1 MADVKIT
8 DLVEQQVIDRIKE
21 LGREIKTLL
30 DTYTNT
36 ARELAH
42 GIEVPVRAIGD
53 LERLEAL
60 LTTQSQEAIR
70 TTERLNV
77 ALQQQGQV
85 ISQTTPVISRQ
96 LMEQE
101 RVNKTQRE
109 AYTEHDRV
117 KRLLDHFHDTYEN
130 QAVSLVKLNK
140 ELQQNKDAQSKLE
153 KQLST
158 GQVSM
163 AQYTQR
169 MAELITQQRSLSQEK
184 KTLTQLMTAEE
195 KAGQEVED
203 SYVALSQ
210 KLELLK
216 KAYKGLSEEGRGS
229 EYGQELENT
238 IQNLDAHLK
247 DMAADMGEFQRNV
260 GNYAIASKNG
270 IVTTESLN
278 VALTQEAH
286 TVKDLTDQNKILT
299 EARSMLDMS
308 SADYAQTLATVN
320 AKIDENN
327 KKIEESGQSNSSL
340 KKDLKE
346 LVLEIATLSMEYAKL
361 SEEEKNSAEGQELKE
376 HIQELT
382 EQAGA
387 LKDAIADTN
396 QAIANAASDTRG
408 FDQLGQGL
416 QLAVDGF
423 GLATGAAAMFG
434 LSSEEAAEVQAK
446 LMGAIAASNAMTK
459 IQTALQKQSAVMQ
472 GVANLQTKAGAIAIK
487 LKTAAEGKGVVT
499 TKLLTAAQWLFNKA
513 CYANPIGLLVLAIM
527 ACIAAAY
534 ALIKV
539 FSLFGGDSEK
549 RKKNYENEKQ
559 ALENLQKSNERAMA
573 AAKAR
578 GASEWEASNLSI
590 QAKEAE
596 LAQAQRV
603 FAAAQKAYDDDDDEY
618 KEALDSKKAASEAYW
633 QAIEDGYNG
642 VMSFLSKY
650 YDEIRE
656 EEIGHVEFVK
666 EKANEDYEN
675 QVKLI
680 KKKMEAQLGYV
691 QSMMA
696 FVAII
701 SGVES
706 AEYAQL
712 QTQYNNLIA
721 QQNQLIA
728 DLGAA
733 RDRAIAKAEKEQAK
747 KDADAAKKRADAAKK
762 AADEAKK
769 REEAILKEQ
778 IKARQAE
785 LDLIVDTYQ
794 RRIAIENNNYE
805 NQKRELEKRIAELGD
820 TELSMRIALQ
830 SQLESLTTKHT
841 RTLTAIELENAT
853 STLNKQKEILGL
865 KLSIVKE
872 NSAEELDLR
881 KQIATNA
888 NAIELKAIEQ
898 RIAKGEITEEEGAEL
913 KRLLAL
919 NLAHEIEEITQ
930 EHNEN
935 LISMA
940 QERLA
945 KEQLQRDN
953 KYINDVAALK
963 DKYAQEML
971 AAKGNKDEQEKLTQQ
986 FNEAMAAMDEQ
997 YAIKTAQ
1004 ASVKAIEAALQM
1016 EGLSAA
1022 ERERLAV
1029 ELAKAK
1035 ADLANASADAEIA
1048 AAQRVVDADNK
1059 ATEKR
1064 IANAQMWMQKA
1075 AEAMNAINDLAS
1087 TIYDGKIQRLEDEQE
1102 ANDEAAEAEQER
1114 ISNLVEQNVI
1124 TQEEGEA
1131 RKRAAETATSKKNE
1145 ELEKKKAA
1153 LKHKQAVWD
1162 KANSIAQCGIS
1173 TALAIM
1179 NALQMQPFPVGIAMA
1194 AIAGAM
1200 GAVQLATILATPIPK
1215 YAKGTDYHKGGPAV
1229 VGDGGQQEVVMYHG
1243 AAYLTP
1249 DTPTLVDIP
1258 AGASVLPSVAGIDES
1273 LTKVVALSST
1283 PTGDRPVIVNNDYT
1297 ELKREIT
1304 TLVALVKTQTKQ
1316 QRIIASNAEFN
1327 AYRVSI

>member
-8 DLVEQQVIDRIKE
+8 DLVEQQTIDRIKE
-21 LGREIKTLL
+21 LGREIKSLL

-60 LTTQSQEAIR
+60 LTTQNQEALK

-109 AYTEHDRV
+109 AYTEHERV
-117 KRLLDHFHDTYEN
+117 KRLLEQFHDTYEN
-130 QAVSLVKLNK
+130 QAVTLVELNK
-140 ELQQNKDAQSKLE
+140 KLQQNKDAQSKLE

-158 GQVSM
+158 GQVSI

-169 MAELITQQRSLSQEK
+169 MADLITQHRLFSQEK

-195 KAGQEVED
+195 KASQEVED

-216 KAYKGLSEEGRGS
+216 KAYKGLSEESRGS

-278 VALTQEAH
+278 IALTQEAH

-308 SADYAQTLATVN
+308 SADYAETLATVN

-327 KKIEESGQSNSSL
+327 KKIEESGQNNSSL

-346 LVLEIATLSMEYAKL
+346 LVLEIATLSLEYSKL
-361 SEEEKNSAEGQELKE
+361 TEEEKNSAEGQELKE

-382 EQAGA
+382 EQAGQ

-396 QAIANAASDTRG
+396 LAISNAASDTRG
-408 FDQLGQGL
+408 LDQLGQGL

-423 GLATGAAAMFG
+423 GLATGAASIFG
-434 LSSEEAAEVQAK
+434 LSSEDVAEVQTK
-446 LMGAIAASNAMTK
+446 LMAAIAASNAMTK
-459 IQTALQKQSAVMQ
+459 IQTALQKESAIMQ

-499 TKLLTAAQWLFNKA
+499 TKLLTAAQWLFNQA

-559 ALENLQKSNERAMA
+559 ALEDLQKANEKAMN

-590 QAKEAE
+590 EAKKAE
-596 LAQAQRV
+596 LAQAVRA
-603 FAAAQKAYDDDDDEY
+603 FEAAQRAYDDDDDEY
-618 KEALDSKKAASEAYW
+618 KEALDAKKAASEAYW
-633 QAIEDGYNG
+633 QSLEDGYNG
-642 VMSFLSKY
+642 VMGFLSKY

-675 QVKLI
+675 QVQLI
-680 KKKMEAQLGYV
+680 KKKTEAQLAYV

-696 FVAII
+696 FTAII

-706 AEYAQL
+706 AEYARL
-712 QTQYNNLIA
+712 QTQYDNLIA

-733 RDRAIAKAEKEQAK
+733 RDRAISKAETEQAK
-747 KDADAAKKRADAAKK
+747 KDADAAKKAADAAKK
-762 AADEAKK
+762 
-769 REEAILKEQ
+769 REESILKEQ

-785 LDLIVDTYQ
+785 LDLIVDTHQ
-794 RRIAIENNNYE
+794 RKVAIENNNFE
-805 NQKRELEKRIAELGD
+805 NQKRDLEKRISELGAN
-820 TELSMRIALQ
+820 ELSMRIALQ

-841 RTLTAIELENAT
+841 RALAAIELENAT
-853 STLNKQKEILGL
+853 ATLNKQKEILNL

-872 NSAEELDLR
+872 NSAEELELR

-888 NAIELKAIEQ
+888 NAIELNAIEQ

-913 KRLLAL
+913 RRLLAL
-919 NLAHEIEEITQ
+919 NLAHEIEDITQ
-930 EHNEN
+930 KHNEN
-935 LISMA
+935 LIKLA
-940 QERLA
+940 QERYA
-945 KEQLQRDN
+945 KEQAVRDD

-963 DKYAQEML
+963 AKYAQEML
-971 AAKGNKDEQEKLTQQ
+971 AAKGNKDEQERLTQKY
-986 FNEAMAAMDEQ
+986 NEEMAALDEQ
-997 YAIKTAQ
+997 YAIQSAQ
-1004 ASVKAIEAALQM
+1004 ASVEAIEAALLM

-1022 ERERLAV
+1022 ERERLAAD
-1029 ELAKAK
+1029 LAKAK

-1048 AAQRVVDADNK
+1048 AAQRVLDADNK

-1075 AEAMNAINDLAS
+1075 AEALNAINDLAGA
-1087 TIYDGKIQRLEDEQE
+1087 IYDGKIEKLEAEQE
-1102 ANDEAAEAEQER
+1102 ANDEAAEAEKER
-1114 ISNLVEQNVI
+1114 ISDLVEQNVI

-1131 RKRAAETATSKKNE
+1131 RKRAAEAATAKKNE

-1162 KANSIAQCGIS
+1162 KANSVAQCGIS

-1229 VGDGGQQEVVMYHG
+1229 VGDGGQQEVVLYRG
-1243 AAYLTP
+1243 TAYLTP

-1273 LTKVVALSST
+1273 LTKFVALSST
-1283 PTGDRPVIVNNDYT
+1283 PNGDRPVIVNNDYT
-1297 ELKREIT
+1297 ELRREIS
-1304 TLVALVKTQTKQ
+1304 TLVSLTRAHMKQ
-1316 QRIIASNAEFN
+1316 QRILANSSDLST
-1327 AYRVSI
+1327 YRVAI

>member
-1 MADVKIT
+1 MAEVKIT
-8 DLVEQQVIDRIKE
+8 DLVDQETIDRIKTLNAE
-21 LGREIKTLL
+21 LK
-30 DTYTNT
+30 D
-36 ARELAH
+36 
-42 GIEVPVRAIGD
+42 
-53 LERLEAL
+53 L
-60 LTTQSQEAIR
+60 LTSYTETAKEMAKGLDVNVKVVGDIDKLEKLLVDKSKEAS
-70 TTERLNV
+70 TVNERLNSV
-77 ALQQQGQV
+77 LSEQSKV
-85 ISQTTPVISRQ
+85 IANTTNTISRQ

-101 RVNKTQRE
+101 RLNKTQRE

-130 QAVSLVKLNK
+130 HAVSLVKLNK

-169 MAELITQQRSLSQEK
+169 MAELITQQRALSQEK

-216 KAYKGLSEEGRGS
+216 KAYKGLSGEGRDS

-278 VALTQEAH
+278 AALTQEAH

-327 KKIEESGQSNSSL
+327 KKIEESGQSKLSL

-387 LKDAIADTN
+387 LRDAIADTN

-446 LMGAIAASNAMTK
+446 LMGAIAASNALTK

-472 GVANLQTKAGAIAIK
+472 GVANFQTKAAAIAIK
-487 LKTAAEGKGVVT
+487 LKTAAEGKGIVT
-499 TKLLTAAQWLFNKA
+499 TKLLTAAQWLFNQA
-513 CYANPIGLLVLAIM
+513 CYANPIGLLVASIM

-539 FSLFGGDSEK
+539 FSLFGGGSKK

-559 ALENLQKSNERAMA
+559 ALENLQKTNERAMA

-590 QAKEAE
+590 QAKKAE
-596 LAQAQRV
+596 LAQARRV
-603 FAAAQKAYDDDDDEY
+603 FAAAAQAYDDDDDEY
-618 KEALDSKKAASEAYW
+618 KDALDSKKTASEAYW

-642 VMSFLSKY
+642 VMNFLSKHY
-650 YDEIRE
+650 NEIRE
-656 EEIGHVEFVK
+656 EEIGLVEFVK
-666 EKANEDYEN
+666 EKANEDFEN
-675 QVKLI
+675 QVEII
-680 KKKMEAQLGYV
+680 KKKINAQLGYV
-691 QSMMA
+691 KRRMM
-696 FVAII
+696 FIEVTY
-701 SGVES
+701 GVES
-706 AEYAQL
+706 AEYTQL

-747 KDADAAKKRADAAKK
+747 KDADAAKKRAD
-762 AADEAKK
+762 EAKE
-769 REEAILKEQ
+769 REEAILEEQ

-805 NQKRELEKRIAELGD
+805 NQKREIEKRVSELGD

-841 RTLTAIELENAT
+841 RTLAAIELENANA
-853 STLNKQKEILGL
+853 TLNKQKEILSL

-872 NSAEELDLR
+872 NSTEELDLR

-935 LISMA
+935 LIRMA
-940 QERLA
+940 QNRLA

-963 DKYAQEML
+963 AKYAQELL
-971 AAKGNKDEQEKLTQQ
+971 AAKGNTDEQEKLTQQ

-997 YAIKTAQ
+997 HAIETAQ

-1016 EGLSAA
+1016 EGLSVA

-1048 AAQRVVDADNK
+1048 AAQSVVDADNK

-1064 IANAQMWMQKA
+1064 IANAEMWMQKA
-1075 AEAMNAINDLAS
+1075 AEAMNAINGLAS

-1102 ANDEAAEAEQER
+1102 VNDEAAEAEQER

-1131 RKRAAETATSKKNE
+1131 RKRAAEAQTAKKNE
-1145 ELEKKKAA
+1145 ELERKKQQI
-1153 LKHKQAVWD
+1153 KHKQAVWD
-1162 KANSIAQCGIS
+1162 KANSIAQAGIS

-1179 NALQMQPFPVGIAMA
+1179 QMMKSAPWPVNIVMA

-1200 GAVQLATILATPIPK
+1200 GAMQVATIIATPIPK
-1215 YAKGTDYHKGGPAV
+1215 YAKGTDNHPGGPAI
-1229 VGDGGQQEVVMYHG
+1229 VGDGGVPEVVIYGHESW
-1243 AAYLTP
+1243 LTP
-1249 DTPTLVDIP
+1249 DKPTLV
-1258 AGASVLPSVAGIDES
+1258 SLPSGSTVYPSIMDFDKNFSGSVETGILPEAP
-1273 LTKVVALSST
+1273 K
-1283 PTGDRPVIVNNDYT
+1283 VIVNNDYKRLEDKMDT
-1297 ELKREIT
+1297 FIMLLKRHT
-1304 TLVALVKTQTKQ
+1304 HQ
-1316 QRIIASNAEFN
+1316 QHKDAVRSDLNRYIVERS
-1327 AYRVSI
+1327 

>member
-1 MADVKIT
+1 MAIKIT
-8 DLVEQQVIDRIKE
+8 DLVDPNEIEKLKQLDSELTNVLNTYTKVAKDLAKGLEISVNVVGDIDRLEKILVEKGKEATNVQQQLTQVIEEQGKVIAN
-21 LGREIKTLL
+21 T
-30 DTYTNT
+30 TNT
-36 ARELAH
+36 
-42 GIEVPVRAIGD
+42 
-53 LERLEAL
+53 
-60 LTTQSQEAIR
+60 
-70 TTERLNV
+70 
-77 ALQQQGQV
+77 
-85 ISQTTPVISRQ
+85 ISRQ

-140 ELQQNKDAQSKLE
+140 ELQQNKDAQSKIE

-169 MAELITQQRSLSQEK
+169 MAELITQQRGLSQEK

-308 SADYAQTLATVN
+308 SADYAETLATVN

-346 LVLEIATLSMEYAKL
+346 LVLEIATLSMEYANF

-376 HIQELT
+376 HIQDMT

-408 FDQLGQGL
+408 LDQLGQGL

-446 LMGAIAASNAMTK
+446 LMGAIAASNALTK
-459 IQTALQKQSAVMQ
+459 IQTAVQKQSAIMQ
-472 GVANLQTKAGAIAIK
+472 GVANLQTKSGAIAIK

-499 TKLLTAAQWLFNKA
+499 TKSLTAAQWLFNKA
-513 CYANPIGLLVLAIM
+513 CSANPIGFLVLSIM

-534 ALIKV
+534 SLIKV
-539 FSLFGGDSEK
+539 FSLFGSDSEK

-618 KEALDSKKAASEAYW
+618 KEALDAKEAASEAYW

-656 EEIGHVEFVK
+656 EEIGHVAFVK

-680 KKKMEAQLGYV
+680 KKKMEAQLKYV
-691 QSMMA
+691 ESMMA
-696 FVAII
+696 FAETIY
-701 SGVES
+701 GVES
-706 AEYAQL
+706 AEYTQL

-728 DLGAA
+728 DLGGA

-762 AADEAKK
+762 AVDEARK

-778 IKARQAE
+778 IKARQTE

-794 RRIAIENNNYE
+794 RRVAIENNNFE
-805 NQKRELEKRIAELGD
+805 NQKRELEKRISELEAN
-820 TELSMRIALQ
+820 ELSMRIALQ
-830 SQLESLTTKHT
+830 SQLESLTTQHT
-841 RTLTAIELENAT
+841 RTLAAIELENAT
-853 STLNKQKEILGL
+853 SSLNKQKEILGL

-935 LISMA
+935 LIKKA

-963 DKYAQEML
+963 AKYAQEML
-971 AAKGNKDEQEKLTQQ
+971 AAKGNKDEQEKLTQK
-986 FNEAMAAMDEQ
+986 FNETMAAMDEQ
-997 YAIKTAQ
+997 YAVRTAQ
-1004 ASVKAIEAALQM
+1004 ASVEAIEAAMQM
-1016 EGLSAA
+1016 EGLSAD
-1022 ERERLAV
+1022 ERERLAG

-1048 AAQRVVDADNK
+1048 AAQRVVDADSK

-1075 AEAMNAINDLAS
+1075 AESLNTINELVA
-1087 TIYDGKIQRLEDEQE
+1087 TVYDAKIAKVEEEQE
-1102 ANDEAAEAEQER
+1102 ANTAAGDAEIER
-1114 ISNLVEQNVI
+1114 ITNLVEQKVI
-1124 TQEEGEA
+1124 TEEEGEA
-1131 RKRAAETATSKKNE
+1131 RKRAAEAQTAKKNE
-1145 ELEKKKAA
+1145 ELEKKKQQ
-1153 LKHKQAVWD
+1153 LKYKQAVWD
-1162 KANSIAQCGIS
+1162 KSNSIAQAGIS

-1179 NALQMQPFPVGIAMA
+1179 KMMESAPWPVNIAMA

-1200 GAVQLATILATPIPK
+1200 GAVQVATILATPIPK
-1215 YAKGTDYHKGGPAV
+1215 YAKGTDRHKGGPAI
-1229 VGDGGQQEVVMYHG
+1229 VGDGGVPELVIVG
-1243 AAYLTP
+1243 DRFWITP
-1249 DTPTLVDIP
+1249 DTPTIVDLP
-1258 AGASVLPSVAGIDES
+1258 AGAVVKPNIDGIDDNTPGLIPIPLS
-1273 LTKVVALSST
+1273 GGSGMPVV
-1283 PTGDRPVIVNNDYT
+1283 INNDY
-1297 ELKREIT
+1297 KRLEEKMDTFIFVMRRHSNRQYSSSIES
-1304 TLVALVKTQTKQ
+1304 TLN
-1316 QRIIASNAEFN
+1316 RYMSNHL
-1327 AYRVSI
+1327 

>member
-8 DLVEQQVIDRIKE
+8 DLVEQGTIERIKE
-21 LGREIKTLL
+21 LGREIKLLL

-70 TTERLNV
+70 TTQQLNV
-77 ALQQQGQV
+77 ALQQQGQA
-85 ISQTTPVISRQ
+85 ISQTTPVIARH

-109 AYTEHDRV
+109 AYTEHERV
-117 KRLLDHFHDTYEN
+117 NRLLEHFHDTYEN
-130 QAVSLVKLNK
+130 QVRSLVGLNK
-140 ELQQNKDAQSKLE
+140 ELEQNKNAQSKLE
-153 KQLST
+153 KQLSM

-163 AQYTQR
+163 SQYTAR
-169 MAELITQQRSLSQEK
+169 MADLITQQRALSQEK
-184 KTLTQLMTAEE
+184 KTLQQLMTAEE
-195 KAGQEVED
+195 KASQEVED
-203 SYVALSQ
+203 SYVAMSQ

-229 EYGQELENT
+229 DYGQELENT

-270 IVTTESLN
+270 IVTTESLQK
-278 VALTQEAH
+278 ALSQEAN
-286 TVKDLTDQNKILT
+286 TVKDLTDQNKILA

-308 SADYAQTLATVN
+308 SAEYGSTLETIN
-320 AKIDENN
+320 NKIEENN
-327 KKIEESGQSNSSL
+327 KKIEESGQSNASL

-346 LVLEIATLSMEYAKL
+346 LVLEIANLSIEYAKL
-361 SEEEKNSAEGQELKE
+361 TEEEKNSAEGQELKE
-376 HIQELT
+376 KIQDLT
-382 EQAGA
+382 NKAGE
-387 LKDAIADTN
+387 LKDAISDTN

-408 FDQLGQGL
+408 FDQLGGAL
-416 QLAVDGF
+416 QLAIDGF

-434 LSSEEAAEVQAK
+434 VSSEEAAEIQTKLQA
-446 LMGAIAASNAMTK
+446 AIAASNAMSK
-459 IQTALQKQSAVMQ
+459 IQTALQKQSALMQ

-539 FSLFGGDSEK
+539 FSLFGSDSEK

-559 ALENLQKSNERAMA
+559 SLEDLQKSNERAMA

-578 GASEWEASNLSI
+578 GASEWEASNMSI
-590 QAKEAE
+590 EAKEAE
-596 LAQAQRV
+596 MAQAERA
-603 FAAAQKAYDDDDDEY
+603 FAAAKQAYDDDDDEY
-618 KEALDSKKAASEAYW
+618 KEALDAKKAASEAYW
-633 QAIEDGYNG
+633 QSIEDGYNG
-642 VMSFLSKY
+642 VMGFLSKY

-691 QSMMA
+691 QTMMQ
-696 FVAII
+696 FVAITA
-701 SGVES
+701 GVES

-712 QTQYNNLIA
+712 QSQYNNLIA

-733 RDRAIAKAEKEQAK
+733 RDRVIAKAEKEQAK
-747 KDADAAKKRADAAKK
+747 KDADAAKKAADANKK
-762 AADEAKK
+762 AVEEAKK
-769 REEAILKEQ
+769 REEAIVKEE
-778 IKARQAE
+778 IKAKQAE
-785 LDLIVDTYQ
+785 LELTVDSYEKKK
-794 RRIAIENNNYE
+794 ALENNNYE
-805 NQKRELEKRIAELGD
+805 NQKAELEKRLAELGAD
-820 TELSMRIALQ
+820 EVRMRTAIQ
-830 SQLESLTTKHT
+830 SQIQSLTTKHT
-841 RTLTAIELENAT
+841 RALAAIELENGV
-853 STLNKQKEILGL
+853 SILNKQKELLGL
-865 KLSIVKE
+865 QLSLE
-872 NSAEELDLR
+872 DEHSAKALALR
-881 KQIATNA
+881 KQIAQNA
-888 NAIELKAIEQ
+888 TDLEIKAVEQ
-898 RIAKGEITEEEGAEL
+898 RVAKGELTEAEGAEVI
-913 KRLLAL
+913 KLLRA
-919 NLAHEIEEITQ
+919 NLAHDIEQLNQ

-935 LISMA
+935 LIQQA

-945 KEQLQRDN
+945 KEQAVRDD
-953 KYINDVAALK
+953 KYVNDVAALK
-963 DKYAQEML
+963 AKYAQEML
-971 AAKGNKDEQEKLTQQ
+971 AAKGNKDEQERLTQQ
-986 FNEAMAAMDEQ
+986 FNEAMAKLDEN
-997 YAIKTAQ
+997 YAVQSAQ
-1004 ASVKAIEAALQM
+1004 ASVSAIEEALRM

-1022 ERERLAV
+1022 EREKLAAD
-1029 ELAKAK
+1029 LAKAK
-1035 ADLANASADAEIA
+1035 ADLAAATADAEIA
-1048 AAQRVVDADNK
+1048 QMQRTVDADAK

-1087 TIYDGKIQRLEDEQE
+1087 AIYDGKIQQLEEEQE
-1102 ANDEAAEAEQER
+1102 ANDEAAEADMER
-1114 ISNLVEQNVI
+1114 ISTLVEQNVI
-1124 TQEEGEA
+1124 TEEEGEA
-1131 RKRAAETATSKKNE
+1131 RKRAAEAATAKKNE

-1229 VGDGGQQEVVMYHG
+1229 VGDGGKQEVVMYNG

-1258 AGASVLPSVAGIDES
+1258 AGASVLPDVANLDES
-1273 LTKVVALSST
+1273 LTKVVALSSVAH
-1283 PTGDRPVIVNNDYT
+1283 GDRPVIVNNDYT
-1297 ELKREIT
+1297 ELKREIS
-1304 TLVALVKTQTKQ
+1304 TLVALTKSQIKQ

-1327 AYRVSI
+1327 AYRAMI